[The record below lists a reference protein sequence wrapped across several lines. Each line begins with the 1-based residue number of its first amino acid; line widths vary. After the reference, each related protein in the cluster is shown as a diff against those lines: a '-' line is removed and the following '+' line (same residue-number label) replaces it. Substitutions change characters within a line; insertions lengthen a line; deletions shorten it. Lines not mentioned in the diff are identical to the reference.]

1 MEIKDYQLGLLY
13 MMHLLVSAD
22 GVIDDKERAALLR
35 VMQYESIPT
44 EALAEFEAQITK
56 MREREIYQA
65 GIEMINKCSDADKI
79 KAFGHLYKMSEAD
92 GTVHVKEVRLL
103 LYSIRSAK
111 VEFNQVIDHAKSVV
125 Y

>member
-1 MEIKDYQLGLLY
+1 MDIKDYQLGLLY

-44 EALAEFEAQITK
+44 TALGEFEAQIKK
-56 MREREIYQA
+56 MHEREIYQA

-79 KAFGHLYKMSEAD
+79 KAFAHLYKMSEAD

-111 VEFNQVIDHAKSVV
+111 VEFNQVIDYAKSVV